1 MRTTLL
7 TLAFLTFGF
16 NAMAQG
22 QPHAKIFSNF
32 NYDLSSEDDAFKAF
46 EINRAYLGY
55 GYKFENNF
63 SAKITFD
70 VGSNDSGSAYT
81 AFLKIASLNWK
92 ASDKISVNFGQIGTK
107 NFKFMEKAWGYRYIY
122 KSFQDKQKWASSAD
136 IGVSADYKINNK
148 LTLDAQI
155 LNGEGYKKEQESNGL
170 FRGSAGLT
178 YKASENLTLRLHRDI
193 SPRETYGEN
202 AEHQNISTAAMA
214 YFTDD
219 YTLGLEYNLRENT
232 NNVLDNNSTGLSAY
246 MTYRLNNGLSLF
258 GRYDEMS
265 SDEDWNITKDGT
277 FTIFGIEKQMTKG
290 VKVAANIKSFQGAEA
305 NAEQENTFFLNL
317 EYKF

>member
-7 TLAFLTFGF
+7 TFAFLTFAF
-16 NAMAQG
+16 STMAQG

-32 NYDLSSEDDAFKAF
+32 NYDLSAEDNAFKAF

-70 VGSNDSGSAYT
+70 VGSNGSGSDYT
-81 AFLKIASLNWK
+81 AFLKIASLSWK

-136 IGVSADYKINNK
+136 AGVSADYKINDK

-155 LNGEGYKKEQESNGL
+155 LNGEGYKKEQEANGL

-178 YKASENLTLRLHRDI
+178 YRPSKNLALRLNRDI
-193 SPRETYGEN
+193 SPRETYDDN
-202 AEHQNISTAAMA
+202 SEHQNISTAAMA
-214 YFTDD
+214 YFGDN
-219 YTLGLEYNLRENT
+219 YTFGLEYNLRENT
-232 NNVLDNNSTGLSAY
+232 NNVLDKNSTGLSAY
-246 MTYRLNNGLSLF
+246 MTYKLSNGLSLF
-258 GRYDEMS
+258 ARYDEMN
-265 SDEDWNITKDGT
+265 SDEDWNISKDGT
-277 FTIFGIEKQMTKG
+277 FTIFGLEKQMTKG
-290 VKVAANIKSFQGAEA
+290 VKVAVNYQSYEGAEI
-305 NAEQENTFFLNL
+305 NSEQENTFFLNL

>member
-1 MRTTLL
+1 
-7 TLAFLTFGF
+7 
-16 NAMAQG
+16 
-22 QPHAKIFSNF
+22 
-32 NYDLSSEDDAFKAF
+32 
-46 EINRAYLGY
+46 
-55 GYKFENNF
+55 
-63 SAKITFD
+63 
-70 VGSNDSGSAYT
+70 
-81 AFLKIASLNWK
+81 
-92 ASDKISVNFGQIGTK
+92 
-107 NFKFMEKAWGYRYIY
+107 MEKAT
-122 KSFQDKQKWASSAD
+122 KK
-136 IGVSADYKINNK
+136 NK
-148 LTLDAQI
+148 NL
-155 LNGEGYKKEQESNGL
+155 KL

-178 YKASENLTLRLHRDI
+178 YKATENLALRLHRDI

-219 YTLGLEYNLRENT
+219 YSLGLEYNLRENT

-290 VKVAANIKSFQGAEA
+290 VKVAANIQSFQGAEA
-305 NAEQENTFFLNL
+305 NAEQQNTFFLNL

>member
-16 NAMAQG
+16 NAIAQG

-55 GYKFENNF
+55 GYNFENNF
-63 SAKITFD
+63 STKITFD
-70 VGSNDSGSAYT
+70 VGSNGSGSAYT
-81 AFLKIASLNWK
+81 AFLKIASLSWK
-92 ASDKISVNFGQIGTK
+92 TSDKLSVNFGQIGTK

-136 IGVSADYKINNK
+136 LGVSADYKINSK

-155 LNGEGYKKEQESNGL
+155 LNGEGYKKEQSNGL

-178 YKASENLTLRLHRDI
+178 YKASKNLALRLHRDI
-193 SPRETYGEN
+193 SPRETYDDN
-202 AEHQNISTAAMA
+202 SEHQNISTAAMA
-214 YFTDD
+214 YFGDD
-219 YTLGLEYNLRENT
+219 YTVGLEYNLRENT

-246 MTYRLNNGLSLF
+246 ATYKLNNGLSLF

-265 SDEDWNITKDGT
+265 SDENWNIAKDGT

-290 VKVAANIKSFQGAEA
+290 VKIAANIQSYEGAEVNSEA
-305 NAEQENTFFLNL
+305 KNTFFLNF